1 MENKQNKSKKEAR
14 NEYLRDRFLRLT
26 PKDPFME
33 ALLKKNKD
41 SKHTLKSKD
50 NNKLPSQFRPQI
62 GA

>member
-1 MENKQNKSKKEAR
+1 MSKKTKKEMR

-41 SKHTLKSKD
+41 SQHTLKSND
-50 NNKLPSQFRPQI
+50 NIKLPRQFRQEL